1 MYALRM
7 TSTNGVTLEGDDI
20 TKILSKLEASL
31 KAKAEEGEEKGKASP
46 EPGLDADGSPRGSP
60 RKFTT
65 FTTKLRPTPQVSMD
79 THREPRSIL
88 ADPFLFVSLPYV
100 SSRNVGRGGGGLR
113 RCWRTRGG

>member
-1 MYALRM
+1 M

-60 RKFTT
+60 RKFTA

-79 THREPRSIL
+79 THREH
-88 ADPFLFVSLPYV
+88 A
-100 SSRNVGRGGGGLR
+100 NT
-113 RCWRTRGG
+113 RTKKHLS